1 MASAVGRRDELVA
14 VACVNGRISLA
25 APPSRVWEQ
34 VTDPRQLA
42 RWWPKVVRV
51 ELDGDAAFTEV
62 LTTDKGRDVRADFV
76 VAESDPLHR
85 WRFVQELEETPFAA
99 VLSKSQTTVEFEQA
113 PGEGTALSITL
124 ERKLRGLGRFGGPM
138 MKRAA
143 RKQLDEALQRLGEI
157 HGTVA

>member
-1 MASAVGRRDELVA
+1 MAS
-14 VACVNGRISLA
+14 VNGQIALA
-25 APPSRVWEQ
+25 ATPESVWEQ
-34 VTDPRQLA
+34 VTDPRQLS

-51 ELDGDAAFTEV
+51 ELDGPDAFTEV

-76 VAESDPLHR
+76 IAENDAPHR

-99 VLSKSQTTVEFEQA
+99 VLRESQTTVELEPR
-113 PGEGTALSITL
+113 PGQGTELSITL

-143 RKQLDEALQRLGEI
+143 KRQLEEALNRLGEI
-157 HGTVA
+157 HGTVN

>member
-1 MASAVGRRDELVA
+1 MAS
-14 VACVNGRISLA
+14 VNGQIVLA
-25 APPSRVWEQ
+25 ATPESVWAQ
-34 VTDPRQLA
+34 VTDPRQLS

-51 ELDGDAAFTEV
+51 ELDGPDAFTEV

-76 VAESDPLHR
+76 IAEKDAPRR

-99 VLSKSQTTVEFEQA
+99 VLRESQTTVELQPRA
-113 PGEGTALSITL
+113 SQGTELSITL

-143 RKQLDEALQRLGEI
+143 KRQLQEALIRLGEI
-157 HGTVA
+157 HGTVT